1 MLGVPSIIH
10 AQGGSMPIP
19 LEVLEAQVLG
29 LPQAER
35 ARLLDKLLAS
45 LDVDPE
51 WEETWAQEADR
62 REAAIAAGTS
72 KLLAGDEVVAGLRE
86 HLK

>member
-1 MLGVPSIIH
+1 
-10 AQGGSMPIP
+10 MPIP

-51 WEETWAQEADR
+51 WEEACWTPIFWSPHCCAV
-62 REAAIAAGTS
+62 AARPVQCCG
-72 KLLAGDEVVAGLRE
+72 LA
-86 HLK
+86 